1 MLLREQLRQELALFK
16 EEGLY
21 RQRALIDS
29 GNGIEVQID
38 GTLYLSFSSNDYL
51 GLANHPAI
59 INAVQQHVA
68 QYGVGAGSSHLVGGH
83 HMAHHLL
90 EQELAEWIGLPK
102 ALFFSTG
109 YMANLGVINAL
120 AGRDDVLLIDKL
132 NHASLNDASVLSRA
146 QLVRY
151 RHADYDQLEKQL
163 RTETKARYK
172 FVVSDTVF
180 SMDGDLIDIPKLL
193 QLCEQYDAYLILDD
207 AHGLGVLGEEGRGC
221 LAHFHLDL
229 TDEKILNRLIYI
241 GTLGK
246 AAGVFGAFVAGAP
259 EWIEY
264 FIQRAR
270 TYIYTTATPSAIAA
284 ALRQSL
290 HLIRTEAWRR
300 EHLQLLMAR
309 LKEGLRDLESGYY
322 LLPSETAVQA
332 LIVGGNH
339 AALALSAYLKKHHVW
354 VPAIRPPTVPKGQA
368 RLRISL
374 SAAHRLEDVDRL
386 VQLIQTAPI

>member
-1 MLLREQLRQELALFK
+1 MLREHLKQRVSLLK

-21 RQRALIDS
+21 RQRALLDS
-29 GNGIEVQID
+29 STGVEVQID

-51 GLANHPAI
+51 GLANHPELI
-59 INAVQQHVA
+59 SAVQQHVA

-83 HMAHHLL
+83 HREHHLL
-90 EQELAEWIGLPK
+90 EEELAAWLGLPR

-109 YMANLGVINAL
+109 YMANIGVINAL
-120 AGRDDVLLIDKL
+120 VGRNDVLFIDKL
-132 NHASLNDASVLSRA
+132 NHASLNDAAVLSRA
-146 QLVRY
+146 KLSRY
-151 RHADYDQLEKQL
+151 QHADYDQLEEQL
-163 RTETKARYK
+163 RTETQARYK
-172 FVVSDTVF
+172 FIVSDTVF
-180 SMDGDLIDIPKLL
+180 SMDGDIIDIPKLL
-193 QLCEQYDAYLILDD
+193 ALCEQYDAYLILDD
-207 AHGLGVLGEEGRGC
+207 AHGLGVLGPEGQGC
-221 LAHFHLDL
+221 LAHFQLDL

-246 AAGVFGAFVAGAP
+246 AAGVFGAFVAGAS

-270 TYIYTTATPSAIAA
+270 TYIYTTATPSALAA
-284 ALRQSL
+284 ALRKSI
-290 HLIRTEAWRR
+290 HLMRTETWRR
-300 EHLQLLMAR
+300 SHLYQLIAR
-309 LKEGLRDLESGYY
+309 LKKGLHRLENGYF

-339 AALALSAYLKKHHVW
+339 AALTLSAHLKKHHLW

-374 SAAHRLEDVDRL
+374 SAAHRFEDIDRL
-386 VQLIQTAPI
+386 TQFIRQFHL